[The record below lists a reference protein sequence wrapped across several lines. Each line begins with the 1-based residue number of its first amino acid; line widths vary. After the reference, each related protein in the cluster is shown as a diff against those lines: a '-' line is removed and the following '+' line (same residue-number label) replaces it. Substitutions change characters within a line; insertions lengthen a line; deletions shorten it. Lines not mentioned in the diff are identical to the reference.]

1 MYKLR
6 TNEDLTTTQLYY
18 DSNVRNCAGCDLQ
31 RHLSNVINPRIIV
44 KIEERVLEK
53 QGLYNVYFEDGTF
66 VFSVASDRLLIDD
79 YDALKELSKRFK
91 P

>member
-18 DSNVRNCAGCDLQ
+18 NSNVGNCAERDLQ
-31 RHLSNVINPRIIV
+31 CHLLNVINPRIIV
-44 KIEERVLEK
+44 KIEERVLEN

-66 VFSVASDRLLIDD
+66 AFCVNPDRLLVDD
-79 YDALKELSKRFK
+79 YDALKELSIN
-91 P
+91 